1 LTLLSEIQS
10 DLKQAMLDKDDMT
23 RDTLR
28 MFKSEVQK
36 FEIDSQETADDAK
49 ALQIINKMIKQRK
62 DSIAQFTEGGRADLA
77 DKEELEVTIL
87 SKYKPQ
93 QLNESEI
100 SEKVQSAVSDSGA
113 TSMQDIG
120 KVMGI
125 LKSSIPAGTAD
136 MGIVSKI
143 VKDQLS

>member
-1 LTLLSEIQS
+1 
-10 DLKQAMLDKDDMT
+10 MLDKDDMT

-36 FEIDSQETADDAK
+36 FEIDNQETADDAK

-62 DSIAQFTEGGRADLA
+62 DSIAQFTEGGRVDLA
-77 DKEELEVTIL
+77 EKEQLEVTIL

-100 SEKVQSAVSDSGA
+100 TEKVQSAISESGA
-113 TSMQDIG
+113 STMQDIG

-125 LKSSIPAGTAD
+125 LKNSIAPGTAD
-136 MGIVSKI
+136 MSVVSKI
-143 VKDQLS
+143 VKDQLN

>member
-1 LTLLSEIQS
+1 
-10 DLKQAMLDKDDMT
+10 MLDKDDMT

-36 FEIDSQETADDAK
+36 FEIDSQETADDSK

-100 SEKVQSAVSDSGA
+100 SEKVQSAISESRA
-113 TSMQDIG
+113 STMQDIG

-125 LKSSIPAGTAD
+125 LKSSIQAGTAD

>member
-1 LTLLSEIQS
+1 
-10 DLKQAMLDKDDMT
+10 MLDKDDMT

-36 FEIDSQETADDAK
+36 FEIDNQETADDAK

-62 DSIAQFTEGGRADLA
+62 DSIAQFTEGGRVDLA
-77 DKEELEVTIL
+77 EKEQLEVTIL

-100 SEKVQSAVSDSGA
+100 TEKVQSAISESGA
-113 TSMQDIG
+113 STMQDIG

-125 LKSSIPAGTAD
+125 LKHSIAPGTAD
-136 MGIVSKI
+136 MGVVSKI
-143 VKDQLS
+143 VKDQLN

>member
-1 LTLLSEIQS
+1 
-10 DLKQAMLDKDDMT
+10 MLDKDDMT

-36 FEIDSQETADDAK
+36 FEIDSQETADDSK

-62 DSIAQFTEGGRADLA
+62 DSIAQFTEGGRVDLA

-100 SEKVQSAVSDSGA
+100 SEKVQSAISESGA
-113 TSMQDIG
+113 STMQDIG

>member
-1 LTLLSEIQS
+1 
-10 DLKQAMLDKDDMT
+10 MLDKDELT

-36 FEIDSQETADDAK
+36 FEIDNKETADDAK
-49 ALQIINKMIKQRK
+49 VLQIINKMIKQRN
-62 DSIAQFTEGGRADLA
+62 DSITQFTNGGRSDLA
-77 DKEELEVTIL
+77 EKEQSEVNIL

-93 QLNESEI
+93 QLDEAEI
-100 SEKVQSAVSDSGA
+100 TSKVKTAITESGA
-113 TSMQDIG
+113 ASMQDIG

-125 LKSSIPAGTAD
+125 LKTSIASGTAD

-143 VKDQLS
+143 VKEQLS

>member
-1 LTLLSEIQS
+1 LTLLSKIQS
-10 DLKQAMLDKDDMT
+10 DLKQAMLDKDNMT

-62 DSIAQFTEGGRADLA
+62 DSIAQFTDGGRADLA

-93 QLNESEI
+93 QLNEFEI
-100 SEKVQSAVSDSGA
+100 SKKVQLAISESGA
-113 TSMQDIG
+113 STMQDIG

-125 LKSSIPAGTAD
+125 LKSSVPAGTAD

>member
-1 LTLLSEIQS
+1 
-10 DLKQAMLDKDDMT
+10 
-23 RDTLR
+23 
-28 MFKSEVQK
+28 MFLSEVQK
-36 FEIDSQETADDAK
+36 FEIDSKEEANDAK

-100 SEKVQSAVSDSGA
+100 SEKVQSAISESGA
-113 TSMQDIG
+113 STMQDIG

>member
-1 LTLLSEIQS
+1 
-10 DLKQAMLDKDDMT
+10 MLDKDELT

-36 FEIDSQETADDAK
+36 FEIDNKETADDARV
-49 ALQIINKMIKQRK
+49 LQIINKMIKQRN
-62 DSIAQFTEGGRADLA
+62 DSITQFTNGGRSDLA
-77 DKEELEVTIL
+77 EKEQSEVDIL

-93 QLNESEI
+93 QLNEAEI
-100 SEKVQSAVSDSGA
+100 TSKVKTAITESGA
-113 TSMQDIG
+113 ASMQDIG

-125 LKSSIPAGTAD
+125 LKTSIASGTAD

-143 VKDQLS
+143 VKEQLS

>member
-1 LTLLSEIQS
+1 
-10 DLKQAMLDKDDMT
+10 MLDKDELT

-36 FEIDSQETADDAK
+36 FEIDNKETADDARV
-49 ALQIINKMIKQRK
+49 LQIINKMIKQRN
-62 DSIAQFTEGGRADLA
+62 DSITQFTNGGRSDLA
-77 DKEELEVTIL
+77 EKEQSEVDIL

-93 QLNESEI
+93 QLNEAEI
-100 SEKVQSAVSDSGA
+100 TSKVKTAITESGA
-113 TSMQDIG
+113 ASMQDIG

-125 LKSSIPAGTAD
+125 LKTSIAPGTAD

-143 VKDQLS
+143 VKEQLS

>member
-1 LTLLSEIQS
+1 
-10 DLKQAMLDKDDMT
+10 MLDKDDMT

-62 DSIAQFTEGGRADLA
+62 DSITQFTEGGRTDLA
-77 DKEELEVTIL
+77 DKEQLEVTIL

-93 QLNESEI
+93 QLSESEI
-100 SEKVQSAVSDSGA
+100 SEKVKSAISDSGA
-113 TSMQDIG
+113 ASMQDIG

-143 VKDQLS
+143 VKDQLT

>member
-1 LTLLSEIQS
+1 
-10 DLKQAMLDKDDMT
+10 MLDKDDMT

-100 SEKVQSAVSDSGA
+100 SEKVQSAISESGA
-113 TSMQDIG
+113 STMQDIG

-125 LKSSIPAGTAD
+125 IKSSIQAGTAD

>member
-1 LTLLSEIQS
+1 
-10 DLKQAMLDKDDMT
+10 MT

-100 SEKVQSAVSDSGA
+100 LKKVQSAISESGA
-113 TSMQDIG
+113 STMQDIG

>member
-1 LTLLSEIQS
+1 
-10 DLKQAMLDKDDMT
+10 MLDKDDMT

-100 SEKVQSAVSDSGA
+100 LKKVQSAISESGA
-113 TSMQDIG
+113 STMQDIG
-120 KVMGI
+120 KVMDI
-125 LKSSIPAGTAD
+125 LKSSIQAGTAD

>member
-1 LTLLSEIQS
+1 
-10 DLKQAMLDKDDMT
+10 MLDKDDMT

-36 FEIDSQETADDAK
+36 FEIDNQETADDAK

-62 DSIAQFTEGGRADLA
+62 DSIAQFTEGGRVDLA
-77 DKEELEVTIL
+77 EKEQLEVTIL

-100 SEKVQSAVSDSGA
+100 KEKVQSAISESGA
-113 TSMQDIG
+113 STMQDIG

-125 LKSSIPAGTAD
+125 LKNSIAPGTAD
-136 MGIVSKI
+136 MGVVSKI
-143 VKDQLS
+143 VKDQLN

>member
-1 LTLLSEIQS
+1 
-10 DLKQAMLDKDDMT
+10 MT

-62 DSIAQFTEGGRADLA
+62 DSIAQFTDGGRADLA

-100 SEKVQSAVSDSGA
+100 SKKVQSAISESGA
-113 TSMQDIG
+113 STMQDIG

>member
-62 DSIAQFTEGGRADLA
+62 DSITQFTDGGRVDLA

-100 SEKVQSAVSDSGA
+100 SEKVQSAISESGA
-113 TSMQDIG
+113 STMQDIG

-125 LKSSIPAGTAD
+125 LKNSIPAGTAD

>member
-1 LTLLSEIQS
+1 
-10 DLKQAMLDKDDMT
+10 MLDKDDMT

-62 DSIAQFTEGGRADLA
+62 DSIAQFTQGGRADLA

-100 SEKVQSAVSDSGA
+100 SEKVQSAISESGA
-113 TSMQDIG
+113 STMQDIG

-125 LKSSIPAGTAD
+125 LKSSIQAGTAD

>member
-1 LTLLSEIQS
+1 
-10 DLKQAMLDKDDMT
+10 MLDKDDMT

-36 FEIDSQETADDAK
+36 FEIDNQATADDAK

-62 DSIAQFTEGGRADLA
+62 DSITQFTEGGRVDLA
-77 DKEELEVTIL
+77 EKEQLEVTIL

-93 QLNESEI
+93 QLNEFEI
-100 SEKVQSAVSDSGA
+100 TEKVQSAISESGA
-113 TSMQDIG
+113 STMQDIG

-125 LKSSIPAGTAD
+125 LKNSIAPGTAD
-136 MGIVSKI
+136 MGMVSKI
-143 VKDQLS
+143 VKDQLN

>member
-1 LTLLSEIQS
+1 
-10 DLKQAMLDKDDMT
+10 MLDKDDMT

-36 FEIDSQETADDAK
+36 FEIDNQETADDAK

-62 DSIAQFTEGGRADLA
+62 DSIAQFTDGGRADLA
-77 DKEELEVTIL
+77 DKEDLEVTIL

-100 SEKVQSAVSDSGA
+100 SEKVQSAISESGA
-113 TSMQDIG
+113 STMKDIG

>member
-1 LTLLSEIQS
+1 
-10 DLKQAMLDKDDMT
+10 MLDKNDMT

-36 FEIDSQETADDAK
+36 FEIDNQETADDAK

-62 DSIAQFTEGGRADLA
+62 DSIAQFTEGGRVDLA
-77 DKEELEVTIL
+77 EKEQLEVTIL

-100 SEKVQSAVSDSGA
+100 TEKVQSAISQSGA
-113 TSMQDIG
+113 STMQDIG

-125 LKSSIPAGTAD
+125 LKHSIAPGTAD
-136 MGIVSKI
+136 MGVVSKI
-143 VKDQLS
+143 VKDQLN